1 MRPVRVQGARGGEI
15 IKLLDERRAK
25 TVQKTVKTFQKN
37 KFQEIRV
44 GVTEYEGNDLI
55 DIRTWSQRPG
65 AEDKTPTSKGISIN
79 VKLYPE
85 LKEAVL
91 ALEKELKDNNF
102 I

>member
-1 MRPVRVQGARGGEI
+1 ME
-15 IKLLDERRAK
+15 
-25 TVQKTVKTFQKN
+25 KTVKVFQKN

-44 GVTEYEGNDLI
+44 GITNYEGNDLI
-55 DIRTWSQRPG
+55 DIRTWSQPSGSQEKVR
-65 AEDKTPTSKGISIN
+65 TSKGISIN

-91 ALEKELKDNNF
+91 LLEKDLKENNF

>member
-1 MRPVRVQGARGGEI
+1 MN
-15 IKLLDERRAK
+15 K
-25 TVQKTVKTFQKN
+25 TIKTFEKN

-44 GVTEYEGNDLI
+44 GISEYQGNDLI
-55 DIRTWSQRPG
+55 DIRTWTLPKG
-65 AEDKTPTSKGISIN
+65 AEEKVPTSKGVSIN

-91 ALEKELKDNNF
+91 ALENELKENNF

>member
-1 MRPVRVQGARGGEI
+1 M
-15 IKLLDERRAK
+15 
-25 TVQKTVKTFQKN
+25 QKTIKTFPKN

-44 GVTEYEGNDLI
+44 GISEYQGNDLI
-55 DIRTWSQRPG
+55 DIRTWTLPKGSEEM
-65 AEDKTPTSKGISIN
+65 APTAKGISIN

-91 ALEKELKDNNF
+91 AMEKELKENNL

>member
-1 MRPVRVQGARGGEI
+1 ME
-15 IKLLDERRAK
+15 
-25 TVQKTVKTFQKN
+25 KTVKIFQKN

-44 GVTEYEGNDLI
+44 GVTHYEGNDLI
-55 DIRTWSQRPG
+55 DIRTWSQPKGSEEKIR
-65 AEDKTPTSKGISIN
+65 TSKGISIN

-91 ALEKELKDNNF
+91 LLEKALKENNF